1 MMKHLSVADAHTRQ
15 SAGDVLVDVRSTRE
29 FAAGHPA
36 GAVNVP
42 VLEHDEDTDQ
52 LVANPDFVRVMQANF
67 ATGTP
72 LLLSCR
78 SGVRSVKAA
87 QMLLAFG
94 FTDVTSV
101 LGGFSGAGDSSA
113 PGWEPSGLPVATTAP
128 GADYASML
136 KKADASQAPATNT

>member
-1 MMKHLSVADAHTRQ
+1 MLKHLTVTEAHARQ

-29 FAAGHPA
+29 FNAGHPT

-52 LVANPDFVRVMQANF
+52 LVANPDFVRVMQAHF
-67 ATGTP
+67 PTDTP

-78 SGVRSVKAA
+78 SGVRSVKAG

-94 FTDVTSV
+94 YTNVTNV
-101 LGGFSGAGDSSA
+101 LGGFAGAGDGSA
-113 PGWEPSGLPVATTAP
+113 PGWQPAGLPVDTATPAGQSYP
-128 GADYASML
+128 DLL
-136 KKADASQAPATNT
+136 KKS